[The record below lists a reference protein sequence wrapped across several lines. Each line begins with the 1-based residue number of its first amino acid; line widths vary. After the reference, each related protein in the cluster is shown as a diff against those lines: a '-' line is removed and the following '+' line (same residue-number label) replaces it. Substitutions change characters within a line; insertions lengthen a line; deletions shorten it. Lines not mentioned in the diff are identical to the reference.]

1 MLSII
6 ASVCLIFIVLLD
18 QFNYGM
24 IIGECQQPN
33 EWKSWLNVNRPTAL
47 GLSFDQKNL
56 NHLLFDNFP
65 WIFAGEFEIVPH
77 YQKLFAGQPFV
88 CANPTGLEVK
98 TADDREPAATGD
110 TFRFT
115 LKEGFYCLN
124 QIIKPKK
131 KKCTD
136 YKLKFCCPAWCNRST
151 PLYLHLQINTSF
163 SFLLIESITDH
174 TK

>member
-1 MLSII
+1 MMLSII

-65 WIFAGEFEIVPH
+65 
-77 YQKLFAGQPFV
+77 
-88 CANPTGLEVK
+88 
-98 TADDREPAATGD
+98 
-110 TFRFT
+110 
-115 LKEGFYCLN
+115 
-124 QIIKPKK
+124 
-131 KKCTD
+131 
-136 YKLKFCCPAWCNRST
+136 
-151 PLYLHLQINTSF
+151 
-163 SFLLIESITDH
+163 
-174 TK
+174 